1 MEGNH
6 PKRRKDKYN
15 PYNIYEKSGH
25 YYISFKDGQAEIHH
39 FEISKILYDT
49 FNSFELNDLVYLNVV
64 DRHIEQSEIWES
76 TLNERTFLKPDS
88 VEEIVVKKLQTEEL
102 HKAINR
108 LPKIQQRRIML
119 YFFEGMTYEQIARQE
134 GCTKMP
140 VKRSIDAAIER
151 LKKDLK
157 KFENR

>member
-1 MEGNH
+1 M
-6 PKRRKDKYN
+6 
-15 PYNIYEKSGH
+15 
-25 YYISFKDGQAEIHH
+25 
-39 FEISKILYDT
+39 
-49 FNSFELNDLVYLNVV
+49 
-64 DRHIEQSEIWES
+64 
-76 TLNERTFLKPDS
+76 
-88 VEEIVVKKLQTEEL
+88 KKLQTEEL

-119 YFFEGMTYEQIARQE
+119 YYFEGMTYEQIARQE

-140 VKRSIDAAIER
+140 IKRSIDAAIER